1 MEDTVACK
9 DRILP
14 DETLRAVWSS
24 PTSSS
29 NQTTGCF
36 SLSLSQH
43 SPAFLYQQPF
53 FCLSL
58 LLSRE
63 RPRQPS
69 YILRQC
75 RRYAIE
81 RRKKNG
87 TGSFISAVG
96 FFFFFFL
103 RNGRSM
109 SRLLWLVL
117 PLADSWWFLI
127 FRNGKKA
134 ACSPGCIVRRLI
146 IDYLWSRIVFHNEE
160 ITMSCLIPCHAV
172 SP

>member
-36 SLSLSQH
+36 SLSLFPSTH
-43 SPAFLYQQPF
+43 PLFYQQPF

-81 RRKKNG
+81 RKKKKNG
-87 TGSFISAVG
+87 TENFISAVV
-96 FFFFFFL
+96 FFF

-109 SRLLWLVL
+109 SWLLWLVL

-146 IDYLWSRIVFHNEE
+146 DYLWSRIVFHNEE